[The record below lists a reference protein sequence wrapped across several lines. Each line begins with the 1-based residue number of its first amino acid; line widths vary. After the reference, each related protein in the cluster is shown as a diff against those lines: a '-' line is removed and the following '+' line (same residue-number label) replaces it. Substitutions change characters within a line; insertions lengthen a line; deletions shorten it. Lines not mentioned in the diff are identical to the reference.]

1 MNCNFL
7 LISSLRETEVK
18 LFMISYLQK
27 TMGQIFQ
34 MESADAV
41 VEKHYLECFVI
52 NSLTSPIYI
61 HTTRSGL
68 DVSALMHTNVYFS
81 LE

>member
-1 MNCNFL
+1 M
-7 LISSLRETEVK
+7 K
-18 LFMISYLQK
+18 LFMVSYLQK

-34 MESADAV
+34 MESAGAV
-41 VEKHYLECFVI
+41 VEKHHLECFI
-52 NSLTSPIYI
+52 IRSLASPIYS

-68 DVSALMHTNVYFS
+68 DVSDLMNTDVHFP